1 MLQVRDNRAWGIQ
14 ILNQTIFLERNA
26 SPMNKQKAIIAFSQS
41 EKIKAGLIW
50 MTQTLE
56 IYTGLSGT
64 DRQGA
69 DAVIKAIVGMIAH
82 EVHLAHRMTA
92 DDTWKDVEKHIDMAL
107 VMINS
112 QVLQESG
119 FHLTR
124 ALSQVTSIGQRSLT
138 VLKEEGLL

>member
-1 MLQVRDNRAWGIQ
+1 
-14 ILNQTIFLERNA
+14 
-26 SPMNKQKAIIAFSQS
+26 MNKQKAIIAFSQS

-50 MTQTLE
+50 ISQTLE
-56 IYTGLSGT
+56 IYTGLPGT

-69 DAVIKAIVGMIAH
+69 EKVIKAIVGMIAH
-82 EVHLAHRMTA
+82 EVHLAGRITEES
-92 DDTWKDVEKHIDMAL
+92 TWKDVEKHIDMAL

-124 ALSQVTSIGQRSLT
+124 ALSQVTSIAQRSLT
-138 VLKEEGLL
+138 FLKEEGLL

>member
-1 MLQVRDNRAWGIQ
+1 
-14 ILNQTIFLERNA
+14 
-26 SPMNKQKAIIAFSQS
+26 MNKQNAIIAFSQS

-50 MTQTLE
+50 MSQTIE
-56 IYTGLSGT
+56 VYTGLSVI

-69 DAVIKAIVGMIAH
+69 ESVIKTVVGMISH
-82 EVHLAHRMTA
+82 EVHLAHRITG

-124 ALSQVTSIGQRSLT
+124 ALSQVTTIGQRSLT

>member
-1 MLQVRDNRAWGIQ
+1 
-14 ILNQTIFLERNA
+14 
-26 SPMNKQKAIIAFSQS
+26 MNKQQAIIAFSQS

-50 MTQTLE
+50 MTQTLQ

-69 DAVIKAIVGMIAH
+69 ESVIKAIVGMIAH
-82 EVHLAHRMTA
+82 EVHLAHRITE

-124 ALSQVTSIGQRSLT
+124 ALSQVTTIGQRSLT
-138 VLKEEGLL
+138 VLKEERLL

>member
-1 MLQVRDNRAWGIQ
+1 MNR
-14 ILNQTIFLERNA
+14 
-26 SPMNKQKAIIAFSQS
+26 QKAIIAFSQS

-50 MTQTLE
+50 MSQTVE
-56 IYTGLSGT
+56 IYNSISGM

-69 DAVIKAIVGMIAH
+69 EKIIKAVIGMIAH
-82 EVHLAHRMTA
+82 EVHLASRITG
-92 DDTWKDVEKHIDMAL
+92 DETWKDVEKHIDMAL
-107 VMINS
+107 IMINS